1 MDENDL
7 MYGSLP
13 EDSGFIGPFIQEAD
27 ILDRPDLFYG
37 SQGMTGRRVIDLFRL
52 SNILSLVSH
61 SPNLSASFFSFLL
74 SLSRPRGPDGR
85 R

>member
-13 EDSGFIGPFIQEAD
+13 DDSGFIGPFIQEAD

-37 SQGMTGRRVIDLFRL
+37 SQGVCDRKGSLDLGIADLQWFSTTKNRDVDTG
-52 SNILSLVSH
+52 
-61 SPNLSASFFSFLL
+61 SFTHWFFCWHW
-74 SLSRPRGPDGR
+74 
-85 R
+85 